1 MSNKITLL
9 MVDDHPVVR
18 DGLRSMLSDEPDIEV
33 VGEACTGEDAIL
45 KVNELGPQVVLM
57 DIRLPGISGTEATR
71 QVKIARPTT
80 CVIMVTMYDSE
91 MYVVEAIRAGAAG
104 YLTKDASKELLCHSV
119 RAVADGGTMVRSE
132 LLHRAIEGLLQ
143 SQKGGCP
150 PTNLSLSGRLTARE
164 IDVLRLLAQGYR
176 NKAISADLNLA
187 EITVKKH
194 VQSLIGKLGVSDR
207 TNAALMGA
215 RLGLVP

>member
-9 MVDDHPVVR
+9 LVDDHPMVR

-57 DIRLPGISGTEATR
+57 DIHLPGISGTEATR

-104 YLTKDASKELLCHSV
+104 YLTKDVSKELLCHSV

-132 LLHRAIEGLLQ
+132 LLRRAIVGLLRP
-143 SQKGGCP
+143 QKNECMSSNP
-150 PTNLSLSGRLTARE
+150 SLADRLTARE
-164 IDVLRLLAQGYR
+164 IDILRLLAQGHR
-176 NKAISADLNLA
+176 NKAISANLNLA